1 LGLHTAMLSVASYHF
16 LLMGALAV
24 VILVYG
30 VLVVWS
36 LLPNQLTVR
45 STDAAGNTG
54 QDQSTWTVNPP
65 VDAQTR

>member
-1 LGLHTAMLSVASYHF
+1 
-16 LLMGALAV
+16 MGVLAV
-24 VILVYG
+24 VILIYG

-45 STDAAGNTG
+45 STDAAGNTR

>member
-1 LGLHTAMLSVASYHF
+1 MEVLTI
-16 LLMGALAV
+16 

-30 VLVVWS
+30 VLIVWP

-54 QDQSTWTVNPP
+54 QDQYTWTVNLR
-65 VDAQTR
+65 VDSQTK